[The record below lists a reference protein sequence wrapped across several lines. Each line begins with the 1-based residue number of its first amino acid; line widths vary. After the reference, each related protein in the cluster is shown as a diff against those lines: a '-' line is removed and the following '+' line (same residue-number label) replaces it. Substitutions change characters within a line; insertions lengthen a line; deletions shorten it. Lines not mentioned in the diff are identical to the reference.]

1 MRRSELRSASA
12 LGLALCLFGC
22 QKAPTEKRAVAAS
35 NPCGAGRAAKPAD
48 GSAALVGAEIPP
60 GPAWQP
66 SAECESVAQ
75 NLLVD
80 LSLDEKIGQM
90 TQPERRDVSA
100 EDVTRYLLGSVLSG
114 GGSYPGDG
122 SPTAWA
128 NMTDALHLGALLTPH
143 RIPLLYGADAVHG
156 HGNVFGAVIFP
167 HNVGLGASGDVE
179 LVGRAARITALEMR
193 GTGVDW
199 TFSPVMAAPRDERW
213 GRTYEGFGEEPGL
226 VALLGSAAIRGYQ
239 GARLGDPYSVLAT
252 AKHFAGDGAT
262 RCGSAPRPDFG
273 PPPLL
278 DRGDVTLDEPTFRRL
293 AVDQYR
299 FAIAAGAGSIM
310 VSYSSY
316 RGTKLHGERRLLTE
330 VLKGELGFRG
340 FVVSD
345 YFGIHDLPGT
355 YQEQVTT
362 GVNAGIDLFM
372 EGKHWLAF
380 IDALRSAVTR
390 RAVPMSRVDDAVTRI
405 LRVKCELGL
414 FGPGYTGQADRR
426 LTAEVGSS
434 EHRAEARDA
443 VRRTLVVLKNEGL
456 LPLAKQGRIHVAGSA
471 ADDLDRQCG
480 GWTMSWQGM
489 GSATV
494 GTTILTAIRN
504 SVGGLGDVTYSL
516 DGSGAAGA
524 NVGIAVIGERPY
536 AEGFGDRR
544 DLALSP
550 GDQATLGTM
559 AATGIPLVVVLVS
572 GRPLIIEP
580 HLVQARAWVAAW
592 LPGSEGDGVADV
604 LFGEV
609 APTARLPHSW
619 PARMDQIPINVG
631 DPDYA
636 SDPPL
641 FPFGY
646 GLGHP

>member
-1 MRRSELRSASA
+1 MRRSELRFASA
-12 LGLALCLFGC
+12 LALCLLGC
-22 QKAPTEKRAVAAS
+22 QKAVTEQRPVAAS
-35 NPCGAGRAAKPAD
+35 NPCGAERAAKPA
-48 GSAALVGAEIPP
+48 APIGAETQP
-60 GPAWQP
+60 GAAWQP

-75 NLLVD
+75 NLLGD
-80 LSLDEKIGQM
+80 LGLDEKIGQM
-90 TQPERRDVSA
+90 TQPERHDVSPD
-100 EDVTRYLLGSVLSG
+100 DVTRYFVGSVLSG

-128 NMTDALHLGALLTPH
+128 NMTDALHLAALLTPH
-143 RIPLLYGADAVHG
+143 RIPLLYGVDAVHG

-167 HNVGLGASGDVE
+167 HNVGLGASGDTE
-179 LVGRAARITALEMR
+179 LVGRAAGITALEMR

-199 TFSPVMAAPRDERW
+199 TFSPVVAAPRDERW

-226 VALLGSAAIRGYQ
+226 AALLGSAAIRGYQ
-239 GARLGDPYSVLAT
+239 GARRGDPYSVLAT

-262 RCGSAPRPDFG
+262 RCGTAPPPHWG
-273 PPPLL
+273 PPALL
-278 DRGDVTLDEPTFRRL
+278 DRGDVTLDESTFRRL

-299 FAIAAGAGSIM
+299 FAIAAGAGSVM

-316 RGTKLHGERRLLTE
+316 QGKKLHGDRRLVTD

-340 FVVSD
+340 LVVSD
-345 YFGIHDLPGT
+345 YFGLHDLPGS

-362 GVNAGIDLFM
+362 AVNAGIDVFM

-380 IDALRSAVTR
+380 IDALKYAVAHG
-390 RAVPMSRVDDAVTRI
+390 AVPMSRVDDAVTRI
-405 LRVKCELGL
+405 LRVKCELGM
-414 FGPGYTGQADRR
+414 FDPSYTGKADRR
-426 LTAEVGSS
+426 LTTEVGSS

-443 VRRTLVVLKNEGL
+443 VRKTLVVLKNEGL
-456 LPLAKQGRIHVAGSA
+456 LPLPKQGRIHVAGSA
-471 ADDLDRQCG
+471 ADDLDPQCG
-480 GWTMSWQGM
+480 GWTVTWQGA

-504 SVGGLGDVTYSL
+504 GMGGLGEVTYSL
-516 DGSGAAGA
+516 DGGGAAGA
-524 NVGIAVIGERPY
+524 NVGIAAIGERPY
-536 AEGFGDRR
+536 AEGLGDRR

-550 GDQATLGTM
+550 GDQATLDTM
-559 AATGIPLVVVLVS
+559 AAAGIPLVVVLVS

-580 HLVQARAWVAAW
+580 HLAKARAWVAAW
-592 LPGSEGDGVADV
+592 LPGTEGDGVADV

-609 APTARLPHSW
+609 APTAKLPHSW

-641 FPFGY
+641 FPFGF
-646 GLGHP
+646 GLGYWASR